1 MSIDL
6 KACTQCLCL
15 ASRRLARDVTRL
27 FDQKLRPEGLRATQ
41 YSVLAML
48 AARGGS
54 RRGALAADLGLDR
67 TTLTRSLAVLES
79 RGWIRMTGSDDA
91 RERPVEITPAGRA
104 KLEQAFPAW
113 QAAQREATAKWKG
126 LRVS

>member
-1 MSIDL
+1 
-6 KACTQCLCL
+6 
-15 ASRRLARDVTRL
+15 
-27 FDQKLRPEGLRATQ
+27 
-41 YSVLAML
+41 
-48 AARGGS
+48 
-54 RRGALAADLGLDR
+54 
-67 TTLTRSLAVLES
+67 
-79 RGWIRMTGSDDA
+79 MTGSDDA